1 MIIIGVRN
9 PAATIFLVDN
19 FQDEPLLLLNTLEAI
34 GVYQETDSF
43 PVKDLSLR
51 HLFRMNIEFI
61 EDYHNL
67 VLQIVQRPLV
77 TLAVR
82 E

>member
-19 FQDEPLLLLNTLEAI
+19 FQDEPLLLNTLEAI

>member
-9 PAATIFLVDN
+9 PAAAVFLVDN
-19 FQDEPLLLLNTLEAI
+19 SQDEPLLLNTLEAI
-34 GVYQETDSF
+34 VVCQETDSF
-43 PVKDLSLR
+43 SVKDLSLR
-51 HLFRMNIEFI
+51 LLFRMNIEFI
-61 EDYHNL
+61 EDHHNL

>member
-9 PAATIFLVDN
+9 PAAAVFLVDN
-19 FQDEPLLLLNTLEAI
+19 FQDEPLLLNTLEAI
-34 GVYQETDSF
+34 VVCQETDSF
-43 PVKDLSLR
+43 SVKDLSLR
-51 HLFRMNIEFI
+51 LLFRMNIEFI
-61 EDYHNL
+61 EDHHNL

>member
-19 FQDEPLLLLNTLEAI
+19 FQDEPLLLNTLEAI

-51 HLFRMNIEFI
+51 LLFRMNIEFI
-61 EDYHNL
+61 EDHHNL

>member
-19 FQDEPLLLLNTLEAI
+19 FHDEPLLLNTLEAI
-34 GVYQETDSF
+34 GVCQETDSF

-51 HLFRMNIEFI
+51 LLFRMNIEFI
-61 EDYHNL
+61 EDHHNL